1 MSEPPIQLDWDS
13 IDTVLLDM
21 DGTLLDLHF
30 DFYFWTVHL
39 PKKYSQ
45 MHNTDL
51 LEATEYIASRLA
63 EKQGQ
68 LEWYCTDYWSN
79 QFQLNIIQAQQE
91 VKQLIIERDQVI
103 NFLQQLGK
111 MHKQRIII
119 TNSDRPSI
127 QLKFANCRIQPLL
140 DQVISSHDY
149 SAAKEHQKFWHHLQK
164 NIAFNPQATLFID
177 DSEAVL
183 DSANQYG
190 IKHLLSIKQ
199 PISSQLREADSQ
211 YPMIDQFSTLI
222 GNQSNG

>member
-1 MSEPPIQLDWDS
+1 LSKPPIQLDWDS

-79 QFQLNIIQAQQE
+79 QFQLNIIQAQAE
-91 VKQLIIERDQVI
+91 VKHLIQERPQVI
-103 NFLQQLGK
+103 EFLESLGR
-111 MHKQRIII
+111 KQKNRVLI

-127 QLKFANCRIQPLL
+127 ELKFANSAIEPLL

-149 SAAKEHQKFWHHLQK
+149 SAAKEDQQFWQQLQ
-164 NIAFNPQATLFID
+164 NNLDFDPNTTLFID
-177 DSEAVL
+177 DSEPVL
-183 DSANQYG
+183 NAAHQYG
-190 IKHLLSIKQ
+190 IKHLLSIKH
-199 PISSQLREADSQ
+199 PISSQPRADISQ
-211 YPMIDQFSTLI
+211 FPMIDDFMSLLGEQTH
-222 GNQSNG
+222 G